1 MITNEKKRVL
11 ELFAQGRRSYKLMK
25 FQEAGSLFQEALR
38 IDPADGPS
46 RIYLERCR
54 QYVQEPPP
62 EDWDGV
68 FVMKTK

>member
-1 MITNEKKRVL
+1 VITEEKKQVL
-11 ELFAQGRRSYKLMK
+11 ELFAQGRKLYKLMK
-25 FQEAGSLFQEALR
+25 FKEAEPLFAEAIR

-46 RIYLERCR
+46 KVYLTRC
-54 QYVQEPPP
+54 QHYIKDAPP